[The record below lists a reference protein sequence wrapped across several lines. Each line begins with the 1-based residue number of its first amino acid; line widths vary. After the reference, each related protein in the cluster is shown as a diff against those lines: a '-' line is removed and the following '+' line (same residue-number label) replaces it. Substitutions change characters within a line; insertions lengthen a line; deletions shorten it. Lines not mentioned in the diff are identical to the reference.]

1 MRTIVT
7 GFVALV
13 LVARAATACGSSDDD
28 DAGQDATSD
37 TTTSSDAPTDTATD
51 VKAATDA
58 SDGGGD
64 ANAGDSSDASGM
76 DVVDA
81 SLVMDAMDANAD
93 VAPDAVAAEAG
104 GSCIDGGIACTI
116 SEPCCM
122 NFASV
127 NYGKCEL
134 MTSCK

>member
-7 GFVALV
+7 GFVVLV

-28 DAGQDATSD
+28 DAGQDATND
-37 TTTSSDAPTDTATD
+37 TTTSRDAPTDTTSD
-51 VKAATDA
+51 VKAAADA
-58 SDGGGD
+58 SDGSD
-64 ANAGDSSDASGM
+64 ANAGDSSDASGV
-76 DVVDA
+76 DVIDA
-81 SLVMDAMDANAD
+81 SLGMDATDAHAD
-93 VAPDAVAAEAG
+93 AITDAVAPEGG
-104 GSCIDGGIACTI
+104 GSCIDGGVVCTI